1 MGLMPSLVGRLAGS
15 GGWPYTP
22 RVIVSAAL
30 DVVVDVG
37 DLAVRF
43 ITTDAHLAEL
53 LQQRYAGFLNS
64 RAESAYEFE
73 VSIVPSGHLSVDADL
88 DVRIVDGR
96 WSLQRGDFR
105 AEWNPRTCRGWIQ
118 QTVNPYS
125 ADSVLRIVHTLLL
138 APRRGFLLHAASGVR
153 AGRASVF
160 TGPSGMG
167 KTTIARLAPADVT
180 LLSDEISYVRKVDDA
195 YVAFGTPFAG
205 ELGASGKP
213 VSAPVAAIYQL
224 AWGNRHHLERL
235 GTSDAVRALMKNIL
249 FFVDDTELA
258 DQLLQTACDVAA
270 TVPVYRLTFAPDT
283 AVWDAVA

>member
-1 MGLMPSLVGRLAGS
+1 
-15 GGWPYTP
+15 
-22 RVIVSAAL
+22 VIVSPAL

-64 RAESAYEFE
+64 SATSVYEFE
-73 VSIVPSGHLSVDADL
+73 VSIVPSGHLNVDADL
-88 DVRIVDGR
+88 DVRIVDGC
-96 WSLQRGDFR
+96 WSLERGDFR
-105 AEWNPRTCRGWIQ
+105 AGWNPRTRRGWIQ

-138 APRRGFLLHAASGVR
+138 APRGGFLLHAASGVR

-167 KTTIARLAPADVT
+167 KTTIARLAPGDVT

-205 ELGASGKP
+205 ELGASGEP
-213 VSAPVAAIYQL
+213 VSAPVAGIYQL
-224 AWGNRHHLERL
+224 AWGDRHHLERL

-258 DQLLQTACDVAA
+258 GQLLQTACDVAA
-270 TVPVYRLTFAPDT
+270 SVPVYRLTFAPDT
-283 AVWDAVA
+283 AVWDTVA